1 MITPTAPP
9 EKILVIIPAFNEEE
23 VLPSVL
29 QELES
34 VFPEASVLVV
44 DDGSEDATCEV
55 ARKHGAMVARLPFNL
70 GIGGAI
76 RTGFRWAVR
85 DGYSRAVQLDADG
98 QHEPREIPKLLEA
111 LDQGANLVVG
121 SRFIQTTAPYEV
133 GRVRKGAMSFLR
145 MILWLA
151 SGRRLTD
158 TSSGFRAFDRT
169 AMEFFDRN
177 YPVEYLDSV
186 ESMLLALYAGL
197 RVVEVPV
204 TMRERKGG
212 VPSTRNWKLLYH
224 YLRVLIVAGA
234 SLSLRARAERRASL
248 ER

>member
-1 MITPTAPP
+1 MTTPTAPP
-9 EKILVIIPAFNEEE
+9 EKILVIIPAFNEEA

-55 ARKHGAMVARLPFNL
+55 ARKSGAMVARLPFNL

-121 SRFIQTTAPYEV
+121 SRFIQTGTPYEV

-158 TSSGFRAFDRT
+158 TSSGFRAFDRS

-212 VPSTRNWKLLYH
+212 VPSNRSWKLLYH
-224 YLRVLIVAGA
+224 YLRVLIVTGA